1 MKKSFTDIIDG
12 LPPEELDLL
21 LDGVEEKGEKAAV
34 KRLSGIVADRMG
46 ASASSRST
54 ERAPSGRKRLP
65 RRLIWALAAAL
76 ALLIALG
83 AGTYAYAAEAKEY
96 KAAKE
101 FFMDNGLSTE
111 GLTRTELKAVYHDI
125 TTESFT
131 YGKTADIVENA
142 LISGTVKGWRLTD
155 YDYIDERP
163 DNNNMLWKQEQTEL
177 SGNRY
182 VMRSLI
188 EEKDGMTD
196 FAGMVIEK
204 HSGDELMWERKYEG
218 LSVYHV
224 AETADG
230 VVFGGEWHDD
240 ESDCHSR
247 LIKLDPNGNTLW
259 DIEFGERRERIYS
272 LIPKDDGNVAVFSNI
287 GFNGVVLSVVSPGGE
302 ILERYEHPL
311 SDHYTAKAP
320 LSGGGYLGTFE
331 TSKRSELGSF
341 VLTDEEGNITD
352 RFRIE
357 LDGQV
362 CIVKDVIEYEGRI
375 WLSVYTVP
383 DDVIINSNDEWLK
396 DYYSNHYELQPLI
409 GLLGRDPDGVDRPW
423 LTKKIKERYN
433 AMLLIFDPEKN
444 APQEF
449 YSVGGGMGAELR
461 IGENGDLVWDT
472 HDIRYTR
479 YSPATNAYTFIG
491 YSEVIRYRFNSEGTM
506 TERLRTG
513 EFKLFYK

>member
-1 MKKSFTDIIDG
+1 MSKQIEDVFDSLNEAETSR
-12 LPPEELDLL
+12 LLSEL
-21 LDGVEEKGEKAAV
+21 GEIKTGKAFSRRILKRVLELEGKRPV
-34 KRLSGIVADRMG
+34 KRL
-46 ASASSRST
+46 
-54 ERAPSGRKRLP
+54 GRVRLT
-65 RRLIWALAAAL
+65 RRLLYAGAAA

-131 YGKTADIVENA
+131 YDKTADIVENA

-155 YDYIDERP
+155 HDYIDERP

-182 VMRSLI
+182 VMRPLI
-188 EEKDGMTD
+188 EEKDGVTD

-204 HSGDELMWERKYEG
+204 HSGDELIWERKFEG
-218 LSVYHV
+218 LSVYNI

-230 VVFGGEWHDD
+230 VVFGGEWNDD

-259 DIEFGERRERIYS
+259 NIEFGERRERIYS

-311 SDHYTAKAP
+311 SDYYTAKAP
-320 LSGGGYLGTFE
+320 LSGGGYLGTFDS
-331 TSKRSELGSF
+331 SKRSELGSF

-357 LDGQV
+357 LNGQI

-383 DDVIINSNDEWLK
+383 DDVTINSDK
-396 DYYSNHYELQPLI
+396 DLYSYHYELHPLI
-409 GLLGRDPDGVDRPW
+409 GLLGRVPDGVDRPW

-479 YSPATNAYTFIG
+479 YSPGTNAYTFIG